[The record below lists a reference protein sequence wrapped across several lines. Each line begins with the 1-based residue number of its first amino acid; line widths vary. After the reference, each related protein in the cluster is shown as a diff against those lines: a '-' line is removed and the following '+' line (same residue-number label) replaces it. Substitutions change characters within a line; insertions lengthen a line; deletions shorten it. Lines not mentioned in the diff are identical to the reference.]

1 MADDDMPTWMVPDVY
16 DKEWPSELKL
26 SRTIQD
32 WLEKDKGEEKSFKTI
47 HEEVWG
53 ALGTGDKEDV
63 PTKAAVNNV
72 NLDGMKIGSTV
83 FSQYVEVNNKLD
95 DELDKWV
102 EKDRNVAVQVANSK
116 ISVNNARDSSRKLI
130 SYMNTQA
137 AMVPAD
143 MDENLHVLTYVSG
156 GLDEALKTANTA
168 KSEQEE
174 AADKIRKEADANAE
188 KELDKRIAALEQAQK
203 KESGLPD
210 DIKQPEIPDSPKPPG
225 NVDIP
230 GAGGTKGNTGI
241 DDGTKPKDVD
251 NSDLGDSTK
260 DDTGLGSTKPQD
272 VDNSGLGTGTTNGTG
287 GIGDPSGVA
296 TPASYPQPASSATP
310 GMDIGSLLA
319 QQMMMRSLADR
330 DAYGR
335 QRDLD
340 PSRYDDEIA
349 PVPPQPVPA
358 PVTAQPVAAQPATTA
373 PAATQHAAAP
383 TGTTTSSTQPTVA
396 PGRTPGED
404 GSVVYTFPNGKTQK
418 VSVTTAQ
425 GLDAA
430 FGNHSGT
437 DAQKAYEKT
446 PAKWSDK
453 KQIGQRVGDFQ
464 LMTGDVATWTNS
476 TAILVVWPP
485 EDGGAEGGTLEV
497 IVKGELK
504 PFDPKMPE
512 IASETNSFEGFAHP
526 NGIEVT
532 APADGAAPQTTPGS
546 ADQPADAAMP
556 VAAMPAG

>member
-1 MADDDMPTWMVPDVY
+1 MSDEMPMLVVPDVY
-16 DKEWPSELKL
+16 SDKWPAKRLKL
-26 SRTIQD
+26 FATIHD
-32 WLEKDKGEEKSFKTI
+32 WLDVDKGDDKCMHTI
-47 HEEVWG
+47 LQEDWG
-53 ALGTGDKEDV
+53 ALGEGEKDDV
-63 PTKAAVNNV
+63 P
-72 NLDGMKIGSTV
+72 DGGTV
-83 FSQYVEVNNKLD
+83 PQVEVNSTHIRSLLFSNYANVNNTLKD
-95 DELDKWV
+95 NFDEMLARDARLAAKV
-102 EKDRNVAVQVANSK
+102 KDSK
-116 ISVNNARDSSRKLI
+116 ISVNNARSSLKKLI
-130 SYMNTQA
+130 SFLNQEA
-137 AMVPAD
+137 ARPPAD
-143 MDENLHVLTYVSG
+143 MDENKHVMTYVST
-156 GLDEALKTANTA
+156 GLEAAMGTMDTAKTEQEKTADGIDED
-168 KSEQEE
+168 S
-174 AADKIRKEADANAE
+174 AAN
-188 KELDKRIAALEQAQK
+188 KELADRVKALENAQK
-203 KESGLPD
+203 DPGTKPD
-210 DIKQPEIPDSPKPPG
+210 DIKPPQT
-225 NVDIP
+225 P
-230 GAGGTKGNTGI
+230 GT
-241 DDGTKPKDVD
+241 DDGTKPKDVPYPDPRDSTKDNTDSTKPPGVD
-251 NSDLGDSTK
+251 NSHLGDSTK
-260 DDTGLGSTKPQD
+260 DPSGTDSTKPPG
-272 VDNSGLGTGTTNGTG
+272 VDNSGLGNGTPNGTG
-287 GIGDPSGVA
+287 GLGDTPGVG

-310 GMDIGSLLA
+310 GMDLGSLLA
-319 QQMMMRSLADR
+319 QQMMMRSLADQDRNNRLR
-330 DAYGR
+330 DT
-335 QRDLD
+335 D

-349 PVPPQPVPA
+349 PVPPQPVAA
-358 PVTAQPVAAQPATTA
+358 PVTAQPVAAQPASTA

-383 TGTTTSSTQPTVA
+383 ASATSAQPTAA

>member
-1 MADDDMPTWMVPDVY
+1 MSDDMPMLVVPDVY
-16 DKEWPSELKL
+16 SPKWPAKRLKL
-26 SRTIQD
+26 FATIHD
-32 WLEKDKGEEKSFKTI
+32 WLDVDKGDDKSLHTILQEDWSALGDGEKD
-47 HEEVWG
+47 
-53 ALGTGDKEDV
+53 DV
-63 PTKAAVNNV
+63 PDSGTVPQVELNSTHIRSLLFTNYANV
-72 NLDGMKIGSTV
+72 NSALKDNFDQMLERDAKLAAK
-83 FSQYVEVNNKLD
+83 VND
-95 DELDKWV
+95 
-102 EKDRNVAVQVANSK
+102 SK
-116 ISVNNARDSSRKLI
+116 ISVDNARSSLKKLI
-130 SYMNTQA
+130 SFLNTEA
-137 AMVPAD
+137 ARPPAD
-143 MDENLHVLTYVSG
+143 MDENKHVMTYVSS
-156 GLDEALKTANTA
+156 GLEAALGTMDTAKTEQEKTADGID
-168 KSEQEE
+168 EQSAANKELADRIKALE
-174 AADKIRKEADANAE
+174 AAQKAG
-188 KELDKRIAALEQAQK
+188 AAQ
-203 KESGLPD
+203 PD
-210 DIKQPEIPDSPKPPG
+210 DIKQPQVPG
-225 NVDIP
+225 VND
-230 GAGGTKGNTGI
+230 GTKPNDVGNPDPGDVTKNPNGT

-251 NSDLGDSTK
+251 PSDLGDSTK
-260 DDTGLGSTKPQD
+260 DNTGTDSTKPQD
-272 VDNSGLGTGTTNGTG
+272 VDTSGLGNGTTPGTNGL
-287 GIGDPSGVA
+287 GDTSGVG
-296 TPASYPQPASSATP
+296 TPAAYTPTSSPTP
-310 GMDIGSLLA
+310 GMDLGSLLA
-319 QQMMMRSLADR
+319 QQMMMRNLADQDMNNR
-330 DAYGR
+330 R
-335 QRDLD
+335 RDLD
-340 PSRYDDEIA
+340 PSRYDDEID
-349 PVPPQPVPA
+349 PVAPQPVA
-358 PVTAQPVAAQPATTA
+358 SPVTAQPAAAQPASTA
-373 PAATQHAAAP
+373 PASTQHAAAP
-383 TGTTTSSTQPTVA
+383 ASATSTQPTAA

-485 EDGGAEGGTLEV
+485 EEGGTEAGTLEV

-512 IASETNSFEGFAHP
+512 IASDTNLFEGFAHP

>member
-1 MADDDMPTWMVPDVY
+1 MPMLVVPDVY
-16 DKEWPSELKL
+16 SPKWPAQRLKL
-26 SRTIQD
+26 FATIHD
-32 WLEKDKGEEKSFKTI
+32 WLDVDKGEDKSLHTI
-47 HEEVWG
+47 LQEDWG
-53 ALGTGDKEDV
+53 ALGDGRKDDV
-63 PTKAAVNNV
+63 PESGTVPQVELNSTHIRSLLFSNYANV
-72 NLDGMKIGSTV
+72 NSALKDNFDQM
-83 FSQYVEVNNKLD
+83 VERDARLAAKV
-95 DELDKWV
+95 
-102 EKDRNVAVQVANSK
+102 KDSK
-116 ISVNNARDSSRKLI
+116 ISVNNARSSLKKLI
-130 SYMNTQA
+130 SFLNTEA
-137 AMVPAD
+137 AKAPAD
-143 MDENLHVLTYVSG
+143 MDENKHVMTYVST
-156 GLDEALKTANTA
+156 GLEAAMGTMDTAKTEQEKTADGIDEDSAANKELA
-168 KSEQEE
+168 DRVKALE
-174 AADKIRKEADANAE
+174 AAQNDPGTK
-188 KELDKRIAALEQAQK
+188 
-203 KESGLPD
+203 PD
-210 DIKQPEIPDSPKPPG
+210 DVKQPG
-225 NVDIP
+225 IP
-230 GAGGTKGNTGI
+230 GVNDGAKPNNGGNPDPGDITKNPPGI
-241 DDGTKPKDVD
+241 DDGTKPNDVD
-251 NSDLGDSTK
+251 NSHLGDSTK
-260 DDTGLGSTKPQD
+260 DPTGTDSTKPPG
-272 VDNSGLGTGTTNGTG
+272 VDNSGLGNGTPNGTG
-287 GIGDPSGVA
+287 GLGDTPGVG
-296 TPASYPQPASSATP
+296 TPASYPQPASSPSP
-310 GMDIGSLLA
+310 GMDLGSLLA
-319 QQMMMRSLADR
+319 QQMMMRSLADQDRNNRLR
-330 DAYGR
+330 DT
-335 QRDLD
+335 D
-340 PSRYDDEIA
+340 PSRYEDEIA
-349 PVPPQPVPA
+349 PVPPQPVAAPA
-358 PVTAQPVAAQPATTA
+358 TAQPVAAQPASTA

-383 TGTTTSSTQPTVA
+383 ASATSAQPTVA